1 MAKGYN
7 LTVQINLQGPKN
19 LNSVVGNIN
28 KQLNNV
34 TANVKVKVP
43 PKVAQQ
49 LNTLNR
55 NMRNVSKNAQTA
67 TNSMEKFGKS
77 AGLAIKR
84 FGAFTAATAGFY
96 AITRAT
102 SQSLEKFIEFDRQ
115 ITRIA
120 QVTGATRQSLGGL
133 SNEITNLSTNL
144 GVSSQELAKVSV
156 VLSQAGLS
164 AANTEKALRAL
175 ALTTLAPTFN
185 DINQTVEGSI
195 ALMKQFSIS
204 TRELEGALGSIN
216 AVAGQFAVEAND
228 IITAIQRTGGVF
240 AAASNGVS
248 QGTDALN
255 EFIAVFT
262 SVRATTRESAETIA
276 TGLRTIFTRIQ
287 REDTLESLKQFGITL
302 TDLEGKFIGPFRA
315 IERLSEGLRNLD
327 PRDVQFSSIVEDLG
341 GFRQVGKVIPLIQQ
355 FTTAQNALN
364 VAQQGSGSLAK
375 DAALGQQSL
384 GVQIAKVGEEFN
396 ALVRS
401 IGQTSE
407 FKQFISLS
415 LDLASALISIGDAV
429 KPLLPALAALGAI
442 SIGKN
447 IGNFAKGF
455 KGSLGF
461 NKGGLVRGPG
471 GIDKVGPISLT
482 NGEYVIRDKA
492 VSALGVGTL
501 EQINKTGK
509 LPGFNKGG
517 MVDASALPSAE
528 IRKRVTRTGRKP
540 EYGAGS
546 RVNAGDKVKVDIRS
560 LAFDA
565 GKIGDKEFETAV
577 AKQTGGRTASSK
589 IAAVD
594 VVSPGYGPIEVR
606 NRQEFTPDNILAD
619 KLARYKL
626 GTIGEAALANQ
637 MQHDTIDLGRMYV
650 AYNTGKL
657 SEEANKKIKD
667 KGKKVTKISGVD
679 KKNRGGYGKDNI
691 QALLTEGEY
700 VLREEA
706 ARKLGPETLRQLNNA
721 DKLPGFNKGGYVGT
735 VRRFKGGAGGQQI
748 GPSGGGG
755 GLGGLGI
762 MFALQGAASFFAST
776 VEKSGSDFGAQVG
789 GAVQGLVGGVGA
801 GAVAGQLAGTVKGL
815 SAMSGTIGIATGVV
829 VGIVGAFNGAI
840 NASRK
845 FALELNN
852 QKIKQATESLS
863 GALER
868 VAQNANDI
876 GARRDVATNVDRAS
890 RGILGNRNIEN
901 TRPQAMLMNFGE
913 TLASFLGGAGTEAQ
927 QRAAAERAF
936 ILELK
941 GVSAYFSTLGGEGG
955 DERRKEL
962 IKPIREQQAFD
973 DAQQFKPIVDSAIKL
988 FEEQIKSGE
997 SISDIVNSSSFKQF
1011 DDALA
1016 RVNPKIA
1023 LQIAELEA
1031 NTSISKQERE
1041 SRIAAIVAQEA
1052 ATQATVRT
1060 AALRSQL
1067 EIEAAQKQGRTLE
1080 TVLNRIFANV
1090 NQSLSA
1096 TAYNVS
1102 RAFEDIE
1109 LDIAAASGR
1118 PEVGFDDSK
1127 LITVL
1132 ENSQAFTVKE
1142 VTAAVRSI
1150 TPMLGDQ
1157 GDSIGTMA
1165 IASTQLEGQ
1174 VLAAINRAVKN
1185 PDNTTDEA
1193 TAAAV
1198 RRELQDIVAN
1208 LNLPPDV
1215 ANILGRQITAG
1226 IKELRSK
1233 GKDQVG
1239 LDTTDVRESVQ
1250 GFAGTVDSLKGANE
1264 VIINALKTYNDALQ
1278 KYTSVTNKL
1287 VDIRVKRDQ
1296 LLRTSVDVLR
1306 NGLNTLAKAFGRTA
1320 SLQQVDRDVRTR
1332 TAAQTGGADDPVE
1345 ILENINKLQSRRR
1358 TLQDARETV
1367 SRDPTN
1373 LEQLR
1378 IFDNQL
1384 IETNAALQ
1392 NNVNALQALANNTD
1406 LANAALSKISEVQQ
1420 QRESQAGFLEKLV
1433 SSTPEQVSSLNSA
1446 FSTIERAMQGQATTI
1461 NDSVAA
1467 QIAYSNTLAET
1478 GNVLQARQAAQGA
1491 LAENRGNALGLAK
1504 EIAAFLPKNEANTMR
1519 ADLLQ
1524 QFLRETGNLTPQFR
1538 EVVNAIRNP
1547 ERDPEVQVARQ
1558 FYNDSI
1564 NRQSEANR
1572 ALAIIQENLAA
1583 QLQTSSA
1590 NAIATAISG
1599 TILRVNVQN
1608 TADIA
1613 RGIQPIQVQT
1623 KADGGTIYAAQ
1634 GQQVGFQPR
1643 GTDTVPAMLTPGE
1656 FVVNRQAASR
1666 NMGILNNINSGKT
1679 SYYAAGGFVGPY
1691 RSDRFKENDS
1701 VVAKDK
1707 FVPIEYWKNLPPPL
1721 VSSDTYQTATS
1732 AMYPPSSNT
1741 NISNEQIRD
1750 AGGVNGISNLIRSTF
1765 YRGAGNAIAGRSQ
1778 NLSVALGGKNSNIK
1792 STIDNAIKN
1801 LKDKDGNNLN
1811 LTKDDFV
1818 DIKREYVASP
1828 GLISYGGTG
1837 GPIPF
1842 DAKTLKRGEQLNQL
1856 VKATKLP
1863 YKVLSD
1869 YLLGDFIPEDYLIGH
1884 FAPDNSS
1891 FTRPIAPAELRLAAW
1906 GEAGTMAAMQSR
1918 DNVRFKDIQDYAKTF
1933 YRNTSHVT
1941 SPDGSIIDKI
1951 TPLNQ
1956 VSGGVEGG
1964 GNVLSLNSVERG
1976 LFGLF
1981 KTSNSAPTDID
1992 PTIGV
1997 DRNVDGSN
2005 IKLAVGPSHG
2015 NYSKDRGKQLLAGDM
2030 SEAAKNSVELSSQI
2044 YNEVERTR
2052 QRLAGGQ
2059 RPDLSQAASKFI
2071 SELNTIYSNKD
2082 LFVKFSDPAQF
2093 LENPTAFGLSA
2104 EGKRKYNNP
2113 AQNIVAD
2120 DFLVGLRGGRKNLGL
2135 VDDATSLAEE
2145 QQAKEEVRQKRL
2157 IQKSSGKD
2165 IPVRVDFPVPND
2177 FRRNNPQLRL
2187 PRTVPIGSSIAGSRY
2202 SGVFFDDA
2210 NKRPRSQFLQG
2221 VRQFET
2227 GILRAFIPQMSHLFG
2242 GDANQAK
2249 SFLHGSGDA
2258 DGFTLRPE
2266 SYQKDF
2272 LNAIRSSA
2280 PDISNFLFKDGAMPD
2295 NIEALF
2301 GAGSLFGSKEASA
2314 KMFASVRRV
2323 KQRYNISGAIQ
2334 ESLNLAKEDFKTRGA
2349 DLSDLAPKAGGGKN
2363 LAAKFNDMLSD
2374 TRMFFGNTVNLG
2386 GIQQANTDQEA
2397 LNAAAQAQGALSNPV
2412 ANEVVSR
2419 ALNGFFQA
2427 FKRLDSTVIDAYTRN
2442 GNVATVRLAN
2452 DLAVSDFMSNAGNTD
2467 AAGQAFIQKVF
2478 GAGYDKLNS
2487 GGIAAGVQTPGD
2499 VYDQLMNPQRIFP
2512 DRKGRSFGIRKIIEN
2527 LIDFGVYPQSSD
2539 KGLPT
2544 ARSATNAVGE
2554 LGRWYAGWQDAYAAP
2569 IKSLGNDEENND
2581 EKKKLWA
2588 RAIESYRSIFGGV
2601 RGTANSAHYLLGG
2614 AKHGPL
2620 LNLAQFGALVDAPI
2634 LDKPKRFQTGGVV
2647 YANNGM
2653 QVPQSMKQGTDTV
2666 PAMLTPGEFV
2676 VNAKAARKNRGLLH
2690 SINNGSSSGRTHT
2703 KNGVLYAEGGED
2715 TNPAPLPN
2723 SSETPRQMFE
2733 ANVTAALREFDF
2745 ESHANALYQQ
2755 YYQYAKANYGMGH
2768 QRVIPLAMR
2777 GAAKRQAIMDTFRAR
2792 NNIIMQAAH
2801 EAGYYPNQRKPVQK
2815 QAPKY
2820 NDEYKQRTRKKVKEA
2835 LARAR
2840 EEKKARE
2847 EEKRQAEEAKQQGD
2861 KGATD
2866 TPEPIGPV
2874 PPKPVAQP
2882 KPVVTE
2888 EKETKGPP
2896 SSSTIAEYNKQAAA
2910 RRKAR
2915 REKQDRERQ
2924 EREKELRDIQADID
2938 GGNARKAESGYY
2950 TQEAH
2955 DAEMER
2961 RRKEGYDPGLS
2972 LQDVQREDVLREN
2985 LNKQKKLEEK
2995 QREDTIK
3002 MNREQNRKGKA
3013 QQPEGTTATTK
3024 GLLTVGDVFNIG
3036 AQYIEGT
3043 IRTGVGLAAKGVEG
3057 MASLNP
3063 LSGGTGARDDD
3074 VFKSRSQAEIEHG
3087 AALSRAATER
3097 LSTLGE
3103 GGVDPRKRP
3112 HQQHLDE
3119 IKAEKRHT
3127 AEELGVGTPVAM
3139 AEGLTETASQFL
3151 APGMPLVKGGGAAR
3165 KGGKK
3170 LGALVAEVKPTK
3182 PTKLSPA
3189 MQAQIEASMKEAEKA
3204 GVSIRETVED
3214 VAAHQM
3220 TPGHLTNE
3228 LQRRT
3233 RAAQQKALKASQEV
3247 QPGGEIGQGMTAAQT
3262 AKIPSAGAPKPTAI
3276 TKTDLADVVEVKK
3289 AQPKPKVEA
3298 DTTSAGTKPKSKTQ
3312 EELANQE
3319 IDFSSI
3325 GEAEVNRLAREQ
3337 INKIKNKTKAKIEAD
3352 ELKQTRQIEA
3362 QRNKRNPT
3370 NRDASELTPSEQPV
3384 PVSEAASPRPT
3395 VSSKPKP
3402 PGTNRVPAG
3411 RPKLTDTQQFHREN
3425 IGYRAQ
3431 SGKAQKFDDMPETQG
3446 IDRPLNAQQI
3456 AYRKQAQMMDENF
3469 KQLEDFRTYEM
3480 GRGAGQGATTVPGV
3494 QGPMTSPQVRTR
3506 LQDIGTKELKGQP
3519 NRFTVDQEK
3528 GIMQIFGN
3536 DPSGRLNTIL
3546 YEVPMSMIKNSE
3558 ALFQSLSQKGIQRFN
3573 KGGSVLV
3580 DYAPQGTDTVPA
3592 MLTPGEFVVNKKAT
3606 QKNLG
3611 LLKAINKSSG
3621 GQIKNGVLYAE
3632 KGAGPIGGVPSTIT
3646 LNDNSGGASA
3656 GTGIDGTLL
3665 NSAATALLQS
3675 SSSLNTASQNLS
3687 SSNSGD
3693 LASLSSP
3700 AAITA
3705 PAPETG
3711 AQQNAPQPINLEAIT
3726 AAGTAIQQASNSL
3739 STGLTALGQVRFGVI
3754 KVGADTFGNK
3764 VADFNTHVGKFNRV
3778 VDRFGEIIGGTTSLI
3793 SAINSL
3799 QQGVNGTI
3807 TVNGSLSVPDQINL
3821 NLEGLDIAGEL
3832 EGFRQGILAQVA
3844 RTIAINN
3851 PTFDVD
3857 DITGSA

>member
-55 NMRNVSKNAQTA
+55 NMRSVSKNAQTA

-517 MVDASALPSAE
+517 SVDASALPSAE
-528 IRKRVTRTGRKP
+528 IRKRITRTGRKP
-540 EYGAGS
+540 EYNTGS

-565 GKIGDKEFETAV
+565 GKIGDKEFEAAV
-577 AKQTGGRTASSK
+577 AKQTGGKTASSK

-667 KGKKVTKISGVD
+667 KGKKVTKISGFD

-762 MFALQGAASFFAST
+762 MFALQGAATFFAST
-776 VEKSGSDFGAQVG
+776 VEKSGSDFGARVG
-789 GAVQGLVGGVGA
+789 GVIQGAVGGVGA
-801 GAVAGQLAGTVKGL
+801 GAVAGQLAGTVKSL
-815 SAMSGTIGIATGVV
+815 SGMAGPIGIATGVV
-829 VGIVGAFNGAI
+829 VGLTGAFNGAI

-868 VAQNANDI
+868 VAQNANDL

-901 TRPQAMLMNFGE
+901 TRPQAMLMNFVE
-913 TLASFLGGAGTEAQ
+913 TLSRSLGGAGTEAQ

-941 GVSAYFSTLGGEGG
+941 GVSAYFSTLGEGG

-973 DAQQFKPIVDSAIKL
+973 DAQQFKPLVDSAIKL

-1278 KYTSVTNKL
+1278 KYTNVTNKL

-1320 SLQQVDRDVRTR
+1320 SLQQVDRDVRTT

-1373 LEQLR
+1373 FEQLR

-1433 SSTPEQVSSLNSA
+1433 SSTPEQVSSLNAA

-1467 QIAYSNTLAET
+1467 QIAYANTLA
-1478 GNVLQARQAAQGA
+1478 
-1491 LAENRGNALGLAK
+1491 
-1504 EIAAFLPKNEANTMR
+1504 
-1519 ADLLQ
+1519 D
-1524 QFLRETGNLTPQFR
+1524 
-1538 EVVNAIRNP
+1538 
-1547 ERDPEVQVARQ
+1547 
-1558 FYNDSI
+1558 
-1564 NRQSEANR
+1564 
-1572 ALAIIQENLAA
+1572 
-1583 QLQTSSA
+1583 
-1590 NAIATAISG
+1590 
-1599 TILRVNVQN
+1599 
-1608 TADIA
+1608 
-1613 RGIQPIQVQT
+1613 VQT
-1623 KADGGTIYAAQ
+1623 LLNASSTIPNSQVSSQTLNLRKASVSPT
-1634 GQQVGFQPR
+1634 
-1643 GTDTVPAMLTPGE
+1643 TNPAL
-1656 FVVNRQAASR
+1656 
-1666 NMGILNNINSGKT
+1666 
-1679 SYYAAGGFVGPY
+1679 
-1691 RSDRFKENDS
+1691 
-1701 VVAKDK
+1701 
-1707 FVPIEYWKNLPPPL
+1707 NLP
-1721 VSSDTYQTATS
+1721 
-1732 AMYPPSSNT
+1732 
-1741 NISNEQIRD
+1741 
-1750 AGGVNGISNLIRSTF
+1750 
-1765 YRGAGNAIAGRSQ
+1765 
-1778 NLSVALGGKNSNIK
+1778 
-1792 STIDNAIKN
+1792 
-1801 LKDKDGNNLN
+1801 
-1811 LTKDDFV
+1811 
-1818 DIKREYVASP
+1818 
-1828 GLISYGGTG
+1828 
-1837 GPIPF
+1837 
-1842 DAKTLKRGEQLNQL
+1842 
-1856 VKATKLP
+1856 
-1863 YKVLSD
+1863 
-1869 YLLGDFIPEDYLIGH
+1869 
-1884 FAPDNSS
+1884 
-1891 FTRPIAPAELRLAAW
+1891 
-1906 GEAGTMAAMQSR
+1906 
-1918 DNVRFKDIQDYAKTF
+1918 
-1933 YRNTSHVT
+1933 
-1941 SPDGSIIDKI
+1941 
-1951 TPLNQ
+1951 
-1956 VSGGVEGG
+1956 
-1964 GNVLSLNSVERG
+1964 
-1976 LFGLF
+1976 
-1981 KTSNSAPTDID
+1981 TSNSY
-1992 PTIGV
+1992 
-1997 DRNVDGSN
+1997 
-2005 IKLAVGPSHG
+2005 L
-2015 NYSKDRGKQLLAGDM
+2015 Y
-2030 SEAAKNSVELSSQI
+2030 
-2044 YNEVERTR
+2044 
-2052 QRLAGGQ
+2052 
-2059 RPDLSQAASKFI
+2059 
-2071 SELNTIYSNKD
+2071 
-2082 LFVKFSDPAQF
+2082 
-2093 LENPTAFGLSA
+2093 
-2104 EGKRKYNNP
+2104 
-2113 AQNIVAD
+2113 
-2120 DFLVGLRGGRKNLGL
+2120 
-2135 VDDATSLAEE
+2135 
-2145 QQAKEEVRQKRL
+2145 L
-2157 IQKSSGKD
+2157 IWD
-2165 IPVRVDFPVPND
+2165 
-2177 FRRNNPQLRL
+2177 
-2187 PRTVPIGSSIAGSRY
+2187 
-2202 SGVFFDDA
+2202 
-2210 NKRPRSQFLQG
+2210 
-2221 VRQFET
+2221 
-2227 GILRAFIPQMSHLFG
+2227 
-2242 GDANQAK
+2242 
-2249 SFLHGSGDA
+2249 
-2258 DGFTLRPE
+2258 
-2266 SYQKDF
+2266 
-2272 LNAIRSSA
+2272 
-2280 PDISNFLFKDGAMPD
+2280 
-2295 NIEALF
+2295 
-2301 GAGSLFGSKEASA
+2301 
-2314 KMFASVRRV
+2314 
-2323 KQRYNISGAIQ
+2323 
-2334 ESLNLAKEDFKTRGA
+2334 
-2349 DLSDLAPKAGGGKN
+2349 
-2363 LAAKFNDMLSD
+2363 
-2374 TRMFFGNTVNLG
+2374 
-2386 GIQQANTDQEA
+2386 
-2397 LNAAAQAQGALSNPV
+2397 
-2412 ANEVVSR
+2412 
-2419 ALNGFFQA
+2419 
-2427 FKRLDSTVIDAYTRN
+2427 
-2442 GNVATVRLAN
+2442 
-2452 DLAVSDFMSNAGNTD
+2452 
-2467 AAGQAFIQKVF
+2467 
-2478 GAGYDKLNS
+2478 
-2487 GGIAAGVQTPGD
+2487 
-2499 VYDQLMNPQRIFP
+2499 
-2512 DRKGRSFGIRKIIEN
+2512 
-2527 LIDFGVYPQSSD
+2527 
-2539 KGLPT
+2539 
-2544 ARSATNAVGE
+2544 
-2554 LGRWYAGWQDAYAAP
+2554 
-2569 IKSLGNDEENND
+2569 
-2581 EKKKLWA
+2581 
-2588 RAIESYRSIFGGV
+2588 
-2601 RGTANSAHYLLGG
+2601 
-2614 AKHGPL
+2614 
-2620 LNLAQFGALVDAPI
+2620 
-2634 LDKPKRFQTGGVV
+2634 
-2647 YANNGM
+2647 
-2653 QVPQSMKQGTDTV
+2653 
-2666 PAMLTPGEFV
+2666 
-2676 VNAKAARKNRGLLH
+2676 
-2690 SINNGSSSGRTHT
+2690 
-2703 KNGVLYAEGGED
+2703 
-2715 TNPAPLPN
+2715 
-2723 SSETPRQMFE
+2723 
-2733 ANVTAALREFDF
+2733 LRE
-2745 ESHANALYQQ
+2745 
-2755 YYQYAKANYGMGH
+2755 
-2768 QRVIPLAMR
+2768 
-2777 GAAKRQAIMDTFRAR
+2777 
-2792 NNIIMQAAH
+2792 
-2801 EAGYYPNQRKPVQK
+2801 
-2815 QAPKY
+2815 
-2820 NDEYKQRTRKKVKEA
+2820 
-2835 LARAR
+2835 
-2840 EEKKARE
+2840 
-2847 EEKRQAEEAKQQGD
+2847 
-2861 KGATD
+2861 
-2866 TPEPIGPV
+2866 
-2874 PPKPVAQP
+2874 
-2882 KPVVTE
+2882 
-2888 EKETKGPP
+2888 
-2896 SSSTIAEYNKQAAA
+2896 
-2910 RRKAR
+2910 
-2915 REKQDRERQ
+2915 
-2924 EREKELRDIQADID
+2924 
-2938 GGNARKAESGYY
+2938 
-2950 TQEAH
+2950 
-2955 DAEMER
+2955 
-2961 RRKEGYDPGLS
+2961 
-2972 LQDVQREDVLREN
+2972 
-2985 LNKQKKLEEK
+2985 
-2995 QREDTIK
+2995 
-3002 MNREQNRKGKA
+3002 
-3013 QQPEGTTATTK
+3013 
-3024 GLLTVGDVFNIG
+3024 IG
-3036 AQYIEGT
+3036 AQKLCYDASSGANACCT
-3043 IRTGVGLAAKGVEG
+3043 CTWPCVGFAAG
-3057 MASLNP
+3057 
-3063 LSGGTGARDDD
+3063 
-3074 VFKSRSQAEIEHG
+3074 
-3087 AALSRAATER
+3087 
-3097 LSTLGE
+3097 
-3103 GGVDPRKRP
+3103 
-3112 HQQHLDE
+3112 
-3119 IKAEKRHT
+3119 
-3127 AEELGVGTPVAM
+3127 
-3139 AEGLTETASQFL
+3139 
-3151 APGMPLVKGGGAAR
+3151 
-3165 KGGKK
+3165 
-3170 LGALVAEVKPTK
+3170 
-3182 PTKLSPA
+3182 
-3189 MQAQIEASMKEAEKA
+3189 
-3204 GVSIRETVED
+3204 D
-3214 VAAHQM
+3214 VAATHVEACQQ
-3220 TPGHLTNE
+3220 PLTN
-3228 LQRRT
+3228 T
-3233 RAAQQKALKASQEV
+3233 YYHNGVNALPVVNDLVYSNSTCEGNNTGNSS
-3247 QPGGEIGQGMTAAQT
+3247 PLTIGFY
-3262 AKIPSAGAPKPTAI
+3262 KISNTM
-3276 TKTDLADVVEVKK
+3276 
-3289 AQPKPKVEA
+3289 
-3298 DTTSAGTKPKSKTQ
+3298 
-3312 EELANQE
+3312 
-3319 IDFSSI
+3319 
-3325 GEAEVNRLAREQ
+3325 
-3337 INKIKNKTKAKIEAD
+3337 
-3352 ELKQTRQIEA
+3352 
-3362 QRNKRNPT
+3362 
-3370 NRDASELTPSEQPV
+3370 
-3384 PVSEAASPRPT
+3384 
-3395 VSSKPKP
+3395 
-3402 PGTNRVPAG
+3402 
-3411 RPKLTDTQQFHREN
+3411 
-3425 IGYRAQ
+3425 Y
-3431 SGKAQKFDDMPETQG
+3431 M
-3446 IDRPLNAQQI
+3446 
-3456 AYRKQAQMMDENF
+3456 
-3469 KQLEDFRTYEM
+3469 
-3480 GRGAGQGATTVPGV
+3480 
-3494 QGPMTSPQVRTR
+3494 QV
-3506 LQDIGTKELKGQP
+3506 
-3519 NRFTVDQEK
+3519 
-3528 GIMQIFGN
+3528 
-3536 DPSGRLNTIL
+3536 
-3546 YEVPMSMIKNSE
+3546 NSE
-3558 ALFQSLSQKGIQRFN
+3558 G
-3573 KGGSVLV
+3573 
-3580 DYAPQGTDTVPA
+3580 
-3592 MLTPGEFVVNKKAT
+3592 VVVA
-3606 QKNLG
+3606 
-3611 LLKAINKSSG
+3611 
-3621 GQIKNGVLYAE
+3621 V
-3632 KGAGPIGGVPSTIT
+3632 
-3646 LNDNSGGASA
+3646 SA
-3656 GTGIDGTLL
+3656 CFT
-3665 NSAATALLQS
+3665 
-3675 SSSLNTASQNLS
+3675 
-3687 SSNSGD
+3687 
-3693 LASLSSP
+3693 
-3700 AAITA
+3700 
-3705 PAPETG
+3705 
-3711 AQQNAPQPINLEAIT
+3711 
-3726 AAGTAIQQASNSL
+3726 
-3739 STGLTALGQVRFGVI
+3739 
-3754 KVGADTFGNK
+3754 
-3764 VADFNTHVGKFNRV
+3764 
-3778 VDRFGEIIGGTTSLI
+3778 
-3793 SAINSL
+3793 
-3799 QQGVNGTI
+3799 
-3807 TVNGSLSVPDQINL
+3807 
-3821 NLEGLDIAGEL
+3821 
-3832 EGFRQGILAQVA
+3832 
-3844 RTIAINN
+3844 
-3851 PTFDVD
+3851 
-3857 DITGSA
+3857 